1 MKIFAGNL
9 SSELTEEELRL
20 AFEQFG
26 KVESATI
33 MNDKQS
39 GQSKGFGI
47 VEMASSDEAKSAING
62 LNGKEFQG
70 KAINVNE
77 AGSRAERRGN
87 RSGYSGGRSGYGSGK
102 SGYIG
107 SSGGG
112 GYRGRKGGQSRGR

>member
-1 MKIFAGNL
+1 MKILVGNL
-9 SSELTEEELRL
+9 SSEVTEEELQL

-26 KVESATI
+26 KIKSATI

-70 KAINVNE
+70 KSINVTE

-87 RSGYSGGRSGYGSGK
+87 RSGYSGGRSGYGGGK
-102 SGYIG
+102 SGY
-107 SSGGG
+107 SGGG
-112 GYRGRKGGQSRGR
+112 GGCSGRKGGQTRGR